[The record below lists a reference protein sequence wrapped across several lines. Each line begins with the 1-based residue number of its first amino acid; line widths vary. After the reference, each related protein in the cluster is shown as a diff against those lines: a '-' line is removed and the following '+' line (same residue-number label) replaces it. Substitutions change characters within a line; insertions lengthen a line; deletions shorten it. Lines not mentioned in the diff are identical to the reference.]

1 MDNTQGS
8 TMRKDSFIIA
18 ITVAVMTIMFWAL
31 VNRPEPEPPWPS
43 TIQGFSFAPFH
54 EGQSAILR
62 LYPQREQLEGDLA
75 LLSGLTHAVRTY
87 SVDGI
92 LAEIPELAR
101 KHRINVAL
109 GAWLDEDLQ
118 RNAQEISSLLEV
130 VSRARNV
137 VRIIVGNEVLLR
149 GNLSVQELAAH
160 LKQVRSATDIPV
172 STAEPWHVW
181 IDHPQLADHVDY
193 IAVHMLPYWE
203 GVSVDEAVDYVVERM
218 NELKA
223 HFPDK
228 HIVITEVGWPSNGRT
243 IKDAVASESNQA
255 TFLRRFLERAAQ
267 EGYIYY
273 VIEAFD
279 QPWKQETEGSVGAY
293 WGVYDSHRQPKFTF
307 DEPIVKVPEWPMLAA
322 ISVIV
327 ALITFMLLLID
338 SRHLRKRGRSFLA
351 VIAYVAATA
360 VVWIVYDYTNQY
372 LNLVNIV
379 VGVLLIFGMI
389 GILVVLLA
397 EAHEW
402 AEALWLRE
410 HRRLFVPE
418 EVANERLPMVS
429 IHVPAYNEPPD
440 MMIETLEA
448 LAALDYPHFEVL
460 VIDNNTQDPAVWQPV
475 EAHCAALGSRF
486 RFFHKSPLAG
496 YKAGALNFALQQT
509 AAEAE
514 IVAVIDSDYKVHPRW
529 LRDLSP
535 QFADPEIAIVQA
547 PQDYR
552 DSQENIFKAMAY
564 AEYRGFFYIG
574 MIVRNERNAI
584 IQHGTMTMVRRQVLE
599 QVNGWA
605 EWCITE
611 DAELGL
617 RIFEAGLK
625 ATYIP
630 QSYGRGLMPDTFIDY
645 KKQRFRWA
653 YGSVQIMRRHS
664 RTLLFGRGKLTIG
677 QRYHFLAGWLPW
689 LADGINLLFNLTALF
704 WSAAMVLAPTKVA
717 PPLLIF
723 AVLPLV
729 LFVFKAVKL
738 IYLYETRV
746 GARAVQI
753 LAAGFAGL
761 ALSHTIGIAILTGFF
776 KTSLPFFRTP
786 KQVSTQALI
795 KALQAAREETL
806 ILAGLWLASGAII
819 TRIGVESLDLLV
831 WCIMLLIQGIPYAAA
846 LMVSILSA
854 LPHLPAGSIGET
866 GSMRHAAHAVLRPP
880 ETSARD

>member
-1 MDNTQGS
+1 
-8 TMRKDSFIIA
+8 
-18 ITVAVMTIMFWAL
+18 MTIMFWAL
-31 VNRPEPEPPWPS
+31 INRPEPEPPWPS
-43 TIQGFSFAPFH
+43 TIQGFSFAPYH
-54 EGQSAILR
+54 EGQSAISR
-62 LYPQREQLEGDLA
+62 DYPSQEQVNGDLA

-92 LAEIPELAR
+92 LGDVPELAR

-109 GAWLDEDLQ
+109 GAWLDEDLD
-118 RNAQEISSLLEV
+118 RNAQEISSLLEI

-137 VRIIVGNEVLLR
+137 VRIIVGNEALLR
-149 GNLSVQELAAH
+149 GNLSVQELAVY

-181 IDHPQLADHVDY
+181 IDYPQLVDHVDY

-203 GVSVDEAVDYVVERM
+203 GVPVDTAVDYVVERM

-228 HIVITEVGWPSNGRT
+228 RIVITEVGWPSNGRT
-243 IKDAVASESNQA
+243 IKQAVASESNQA
-255 TFLRRFLERAAQ
+255 TFLRRFLARAAE

-273 VIEAFD
+273 VMEAFD
-279 QPWKQETEGSVGAY
+279 QPWKQVSEGSVGAY
-293 WGVYDSHRQPKFTF
+293 WGVYDVQRQPKFTF
-307 DEPIVKVPEWPMLAA
+307 DEPIVKVPEWPILAA
-322 ISVIV
+322 ISVVV
-327 ALITFMLLLID
+327 ALITFALLLID
-338 SRHLRKRGRSFLA
+338 SRRLRKRGRSFLA
-351 VIAYVAATA
+351 VIAYMAATA

-372 LNLVNIV
+372 LNLANIV
-379 VGVLLIFGMI
+379 VGVLLIFGTI

-402 AEALWLRE
+402 AEALWLRD
-410 HRRLFVPE
+410 HRRLFVPQ
-418 EVANERLPMVS
+418 EVADEMLPVVS

-440 MMIETLEA
+440 MMIETLDA
-448 LAALDYPHFEVL
+448 LAALDYPRYEVL
-460 VIDNNTQDPAVWQPV
+460 VIDNNTRDPAVWQPV
-475 EAHCAALGSRF
+475 EAHCAVLGSRF

-496 YKAGALNFALQQT
+496 FKAGALNFALQQT

-535 QFADPEIAIVQA
+535 QFSNPEIAIVQA

-552 DSQENIFKAMAY
+552 DSQENAFKALAY

-584 IQHGTMTMVRRQVLE
+584 IQHGTMTMVRRKVLE

-617 RIFEAGLK
+617 RIFKAGLK

-653 YGSVQIMRRHS
+653 YGSVQIMRRHI
-664 RTLLFGRGKLTIG
+664 RTLLFGRGELTIG

-689 LADGINLLFNLTALF
+689 LADGINLMFNVAALF
-704 WSAAMVLAPTKVA
+704 WSAAMVLAPTRVA

-729 LFVFKAVKL
+729 LFVFKVVKL

-746 GARAVQI
+746 GAKAMQT
-753 LAAGFAGL
+753 LAAGVAGL

-776 KTSLPFFRTP
+776 KTNLPFFRTP
-786 KQVSTQALI
+786 KQASKQALI

-806 ILAGLWLASGAII
+806 LLAGLWLASGAII
-819 TRIGVESLDLLV
+819 IRIGVESLDLLV
-831 WCIMLLIQGIPYAAA
+831 WCIMLLIQGIPYASA
-846 LMVSILSA
+846 LAVSILSA
-854 LPHLPAGSIGET
+854 MPHLQAGSIGET
-866 GSMRHAAHAVLRPP
+866 GSMRNAALTVLGQSRARPQ
-880 ETSARD
+880 D

>member
-1 MDNTQGS
+1 
-8 TMRKDSFIIA
+8 MRKDSFIIA
-18 ITVAVMTIMFWAL
+18 ITVAVITIVFWAL
-31 VNRPEPEPPWPS
+31 INRPEAEPPWPS
-43 TIQGFSFAPFH
+43 TIQGFSFAPYH
-54 EGQSAILR
+54 AGQSAISR
-62 LYPQREQLEGDLA
+62 IYPSREQIDADLA
-75 LLSGLTHAVRTY
+75 LLSGHTHAVRTY

-92 LAEIPELAR
+92 LGDIPPLAR
-101 KHRINVAL
+101 THRINVAL
-109 GAWLDEDLQ
+109 GAWLDEDRD

-130 VSRARNV
+130 VSGARNV

-149 GNLSVQELAAH
+149 GNLSVAELADH
-160 LKQVRSATDIPV
+160 LERVRSATDIPV

-181 IDHPQLADHVDY
+181 IDHPELVDHVDY

-203 GVSVDEAVDYVVERM
+203 GLSVERAVDYVVERM
-218 NELKA
+218 DELKG

-228 HIVITEVGWPSNGRT
+228 RIVITEVGWPSNGRT
-243 IKDAVASESNQA
+243 IKEAVASESNQA
-255 TFLRRFLERAAQ
+255 TFLRRFLARAAE

-273 VIEAFD
+273 VMEAFD
-279 QPWKQETEGSVGAY
+279 QPWKRKTEGSVGAY
-293 WGVYDSHRQPKFTF
+293 WGVYDTRRQPKFTF
-307 DEPIVKVPEWPMLAA
+307 EDPIVKVPEWPMLAA
-322 ISVIV
+322 ISVIA
-327 ALITFMLLLID
+327 ALITFALLLID
-338 SRHLRKRGRSFLA
+338 SRRLRKRGRSFLA

-360 VVWIVYDYTNQY
+360 VVWIVYDYSNQY
-372 LNLVNIV
+372 LTLANIM
-379 VGVLLIFGMI
+379 VGVLLILGMI
-389 GILVVLLA
+389 GVIIVLLA

-410 HRRLFVPE
+410 HRRQFMPQ
-418 EVANERLPMVS
+418 EVADEMLPMVS

-440 MMIETLEA
+440 MMIETLDA
-448 LAALDYPHFEVL
+448 LAALDYPRYEVL
-460 VIDNNTQDPAVWQPV
+460 VIDNNTKDPSVWKPV
-475 EAHCAALGSRF
+475 EAHCARLGSRF
-486 RFFHKSPLAG
+486 RFFHKSPLPG
-496 YKAGALNFALQQT
+496 YKAGALNFAIQKT

-529 LRDLSP
+529 LRDLCP
-535 QFADPEIAIVQA
+535 QFLNPEIAIVQA

-552 DSQENIFKAMAY
+552 DSQENAFKAMAY

-584 IQHGTMTMVRRQVLE
+584 IQHGTMTMVRRTALE

-625 ATYIP
+625 ASYIP

-664 RTLLFGRGKLTIG
+664 RTLLFDTQGDLTIG

-689 LADGINLLFNLTALF
+689 LADGINVIFNLAALS

-729 LFVFKAVKL
+729 LFLFKVVKL

-746 GARAVQI
+746 GAKGIQI
-753 LAAGFAGL
+753 LAAAFAGL
-761 ALSHTIGIAILTGFF
+761 SLSHTIGIAVLTGLF
-776 KTSLPFFRTP
+776 KTGLPFFRTP
-786 KQVSTQALI
+786 KQASKQALV

-806 ILAGLWLASGAII
+806 LLIGLCLASGAII
-819 TRIGVESLDLLV
+819 ARIGVESLDLLV
-831 WCIMLLIQGIPYAAA
+831 WCIMLLIQGIPYASTLA
-846 LMVSILSA
+846 VSILSA

-866 GSMRHAAHAVLRPP
+866 GSMRNTAQTVVGPKARPHA
-880 ETSARD
+880 